1 MHHIDTV
8 MLISIM
14 FHLKIRNIRYK
25 NIKIMLQL
33 HKKNDNK
40 KPVYLLDVRLLIM
53 QFSNS
58 SIIHD
63 QLILISP
70 ATWFFTNQRFEL
82 FNIAAF

>member
-1 MHHIDTV
+1 MPHTETM
-8 MLISIM
+8 MLLSIR
-14 FHLKIRNIRYK
+14 FHLKICDIGYEND
-25 NIKIMLQL
+25 NIMLQL
-33 HKKNDNK
+33 HKNKDNK

-70 ATWFFTNQRFEL
+70 ATWFFTNQRFGL

>member
-1 MHHIDTV
+1 MV
-8 MLISIM
+8 MLISKM
-14 FHLKIRNIRYK
+14 FQLKMCNIRNK
-25 NIKIMLQL
+25 NDKIMLQI
-33 HKKNDNK
+33 HKNKDNK

>member
-1 MHHIDTV
+1 
-8 MLISIM
+8 
-14 FHLKIRNIRYK
+14 
-25 NIKIMLQL
+25 MLQIN
-33 HKKNDNK
+33 KNKDNK
-40 KPVYLLDVRLLIM
+40 KPVYLFYLLDVRLLIM

-70 ATWFFTNQRFEL
+70 ATWFFTNQRFGL

>member
-70 ATWFFTNQRFEL
+70 ATWFFTHQRFGL